1 MPTVEDLGKKVKAKY
16 PGQYDD
22 LPDVAVGQKVKAKFK
37 GSYDDFTDVAPKQQ
51 DVFEKAVNYQTGNA
65 LVDTPLGVLQG
76 MAKGAASTGVGIG
89 ALYRKATGQS
99 PLPADTFA
107 ADTTPSGPG
116 QGTGKFIEQTAEFVA
131 PAGLV
136 GKATKGLGL
145 LARAGGQAAVGAGV
159 SAAQTGGDP
168 ASIAIGGAL
177 GGAGEAAGAVVK
189 GAKGLLAEKAP
200 TLRNF
205 AESFKATPTQQ
216 AKITRALS
224 TLKNDGIIPPDDI
237 HATQDV
243 IHSQIDKLSQA
254 YQQLPPDIANRADD
268 ALRVMGELEKVQNK
282 FLTSNGHIL
291 SENREAYD
299 RVGRQ
304 INDVAT
310 AANQGDGKVSFQT
323 LKDLRDAVNNKTNFA
338 SPKAEKDLYKQVGDV
353 YRDALDKVA
362 PETSK
367 LNDDWARYRELKD
380 IVDENI
386 SRGKGNTSGLD
397 KLEHRLGARGVGAAV
412 GGAIG
417 SVFGPVGAATGAAA
431 GGFFGPKI
439 AKATAQALQN
449 AVDSGK
455 LQALPQ
461 TKQVALRMAVQI
473 GDNASILK
481 LLGTST
487 AEESAVS
494 TTR

>member
-22 LPDVAVGQKVKAKFK
+22 LSDVAVGQKVKAKFK
-37 GSYDDFTDVAPKQQ
+37 GSYDDFTDTAPKQQ

-89 ALYRKATGQS
+89 ALYRKATGQT

-107 ADTTPSGPG
+107 SDTTPGGPG
-116 QGTGKFIEQTAEFVA
+116 QGTGKFIEQAAEFA
-131 PAGLV
+131 IPAGMV

-168 ASIAIGGAL
+168 ASIALGGAL

-216 AKITRALS
+216 ARITKALD
-224 TLKNDGIIPPDDI
+224 TLKRDGIVPPDDI

-243 IHSQIDKLSQA
+243 VKGKLSDLGQA
-254 YQQLPPDIANRADD
+254 YQQLPADIGQRSVPARDVVAELAKQQDALKHNGYVSSANKEAYQRIENEIKDVAALAAKNNGNVSFD
-268 ALRVMGELEKVQNK
+268 ALRYMRDGANGRVNFMSPEADQN
-282 FLTSNGHIL
+282 
-291 SENREAYD
+291 
-299 RVGRQ
+299 
-304 INDVAT
+304 
-310 AANQGDGKVSFQT
+310 
-323 LKDLRDAVNNKTNFA
+323 
-338 SPKAEKDLYKQVGDV
+338 LYKGIGDT
-353 YRDALDKVA
+353 YRRVMDQIA
-362 PETSK
+362 PETTQ
-367 LNDDWARYRELKD
+367 LNKDYARYKD
-380 IVDENI
+380 LEHIVDTNV
-386 SRGKGNTSGLD
+386 SRGKGNPSGLD
-397 KLEHRLGARGVGAAV
+397 KLLGKAVGHGTGAAV
-412 GGAIG
+412 GGALG
-417 SVFGPVGAATGAAA
+417 APLGPVGAAVGSAA